1 MEDITGL
8 NHKPKLR
15 ILNLFK
21 MVEER
26 SVSGRRRAVRHAG
39 RIRSANV
46 DMSNDQRG
54 EKPLRR
60 KSKVSCPT
68 LIEAG

>member
-1 MEDITGL
+1 
-8 NHKPKLR
+8 
-15 ILNLFK
+15 
-21 MVEER
+21 
-26 SVSGRRRAVRHAG
+26 VRHAG
-39 RIRSANV
+39 GIGSANV

-60 KSKVSCPT
+60 KTKGSCPT

>member
-1 MEDITGL
+1 VEDITGL
-8 NHKPKLR
+8 NHKPKLQ
-15 ILNLFK
+15 IFFK

-26 SVSGRRRAVRHAG
+26 SVSRRRCAVRHAG
-39 RIRSANV
+39 GIRSANV

-60 KSKVSCPT
+60 KTKGSCPT